1 MLTDGYGF
9 VLNGKATYIDVA
21 EKLKN
26 KLPEN
31 MCWTDELGWCENL
44 LFTFGTYQQ
53 KEPLNVL
60 TGYHA
65 AQPIEN
71 MLFVATD
78 TGMAGFDVNNTITSE
93 SYIAEKLKRH
103 TSITTERLTVLINNV
118 KNCLYNMIIDPTAY
132 EFDFKFSKPEI
143 EEE

>member
-26 KLPEN
+26 KLPVII
-31 MCWTDELGWCENL
+31 CWTDELGWCENL

-65 AQPIEN
+65 AQLIEN

-93 SYIAEKLKRH
+93 SYIAEKLKRS
-103 TSITTERLTVLINNV
+103 TNVTTERLTVLINNI
-118 KNCLYNMIIDPTAY
+118 KNCLYNMIIDPTTY
-132 EFDFKFSKPEI
+132 EFDFKFSKPDI

>member
-26 KLPEN
+26 KLPVIV
-31 MCWTDELGWCENL
+31 CWTDELGWCENL

-78 TGMAGFDVNNTITSE
+78 SGFAGFDVNNTITSE
-93 SYIAEKLKRH
+93 SYIAEKLKRS
-103 TSITTERLTVLINNV
+103 TNVTTERLTVLINNI

-132 EFDFKFSKPEI
+132 EFDFKFNKSKI